1 MMAPQRPNSDHSL
14 PETPVSA
21 PLLVTQDTSSHGP
34 GQIYAREMEPPFSRS
49 ALEIHLNSPRTSPNA
64 LAKPFANLGL
74 DSERPHLTQPTYQ
87 HPKHDKV
94 FCKQCDSHQEGFHG
108 EHELRRHQEREHKGL
123 IKKWICIEPD
133 DGREHPMPILPLSQ
147 CGSCYEQKKRY
158 GAYYNAAAHLRRAHF
173 EPKSKNKRKRKED
186 DEGKRGGKR
195 GRDWPPMSELKHWM
209 KEVEE
214 VVEYEGH
221 TNDPSPSQDPSDD
234 NDETSFAVPD
244 FENSL
249 PDIGTSF
256 DRNSNNLGV
265 FSFDATERKQ
275 FGDGL
280 RFGPFAH
287 LFENAQYLQDRRSA
301 LKNDNLRIL

>member
-1 MMAPQRPNSDHSL
+1 M
-14 PETPVSA
+14 
-21 PLLVTQDTSSHGP
+21 
-34 GQIYAREMEPPFSRS
+34 
-49 ALEIHLNSPRTSPNA
+49 
-64 LAKPFANLGL
+64 
-74 DSERPHLTQPTYQ
+74 
-87 HPKHDKV
+87 
-94 FCKQCDSHQEGFHG
+94 
-108 EHELRRHQEREHKGL
+108 GL
-123 IKKWICIEPD
+123 IKKYICIEPD
-133 DGREHPMPILPLSQ
+133 DRRDHPKPVLPLSR
-147 CGSCYEQKKRY
+147 CKACKIQKKRY

-173 EPKSKNKRKRKED
+173 KPKRKGR
-186 DEGKRGGKR
+186 GKDVERDRGGS
-195 GRDWPPMSELKHWM
+195 GGGDWPPMSELKFWM

-214 VVEYEGH
+214 VVEYEGQA
-221 TNDPSPSQDPSDD
+221 NDPSPSPDPSDD